1 MRTWIT
7 DTTGKMAKVSHPVL
21 CPIQN
26 TFLNVFNILFTQ
38 ASQIHQT
45 QTINRDKSGNN
56 LTGHSYYNNFPFFKN
71 INSVIPL
78 VTKI

>member
-7 DTTGKMAKVSHPVL
+7 DTTGKMAKVSHLVL
-21 CPIQN
+21 CPHPKN

-56 LTGHSYYNNFPFFKN
+56 LTGHSYYNIFPFLR
-71 INSVIPL
+71 I
-78 VTKI
+78 